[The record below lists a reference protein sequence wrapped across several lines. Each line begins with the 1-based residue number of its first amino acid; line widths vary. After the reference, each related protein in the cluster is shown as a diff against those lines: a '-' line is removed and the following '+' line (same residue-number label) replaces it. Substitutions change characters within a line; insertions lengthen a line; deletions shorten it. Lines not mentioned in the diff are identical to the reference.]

1 MYLSL
6 SIQRGQTVILCTF
19 ADCRR
24 NKKLTNCLV
33 LFFPRSWA
41 RARGRERQKPWRAMR
56 GGLLAGRR
64 PAPLGGAGHDGL
76 CVPANTCYT
85 SASRQTRLFCFREVK
100 CLELSR
106 SMFLTKYL
114 KSNHCWLSF
123 EFQFKFFA
131 LKANIW
137 SNSLSLVLKWIVL
150 TRDKFV
156 GSFYQLSQYWDP
168 RKTDVW

>member
-1 MYLSL
+1 MYYSL
-6 SIQRGQTVILCTF
+6 SIQKGQTLILCTF

-56 GGLLAGRR
+56 GGPEAACSVGRGGARR
-64 PAPLGGAGHDGL
+64 PL
-76 CVPANTCYT
+76 C
-85 SASRQTRLFCFREVK
+85 ASKHLLHQRLSTNQIVLFQRGK

-137 SNSLSLVLKWIVL
+137 SSGLSVLKWIVS
-150 TRDKFV
+150 TRDKFI

-168 RKTDVW
+168 QKTDV